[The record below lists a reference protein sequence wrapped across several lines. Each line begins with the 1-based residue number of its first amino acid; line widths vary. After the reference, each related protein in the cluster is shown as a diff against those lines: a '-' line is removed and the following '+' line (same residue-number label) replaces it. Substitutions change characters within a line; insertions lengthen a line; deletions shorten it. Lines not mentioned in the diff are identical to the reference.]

1 MAGRMAEKRESII
14 RGART
19 VFGRD
24 GYTRTSV
31 DAIAKE
37 AGVSTRTIYNH
48 FENGKAELFRIIVVE
63 GAIQIHDAQLDVID
77 RWLRKVTDL
86 EDDLVDFGRAWV
98 APLGTFPDHF
108 ALVRQLRA
116 EVGHLP
122 PELLKAWEEAGP
134 LRVERALGERFRGL
148 ADDGMLQTDDPRQT
162 AVHFLQLISG
172 EIIDRSYY
180 GALPLPP
187 EEVSNLIRSGVRAF
201 LRGYL
206 PR

>member
-1 MAGRMAEKRESII
+1 MAGRLVEKREAIM

-31 DAIAKE
+31 GAIAKE

-63 GAIQIHDAQLDVID
+63 GAVQIHDAQLDVID
-77 RWLRKVTDL
+77 RWLRKITELEADL
-86 EDDLVDFGRAWV
+86 IDFGRAWV
-98 APLGTFPDHF
+98 KPLGTFPDHF

-134 LRVERALGERFRGL
+134 VRVERALAERFRSM
-148 ADDGMLQTDDPRQT
+148 AEDGMLRTDDPRQ
-162 AVHFLQLISG
+162 AAAHFLQLISG

-187 EEVSNLIRSGVRAF
+187 EEVNGLIRSGVQAF

>member
-1 MAGRMAEKRESII
+1 MAGRLREKREAIM

-48 FENGKAELFRIIVVE
+48 FENGKAELFRIIVEE
-63 GAIQIHDAQLDVID
+63 GAVQIHDAQLDVID
-77 RWLRKVTDL
+77 RWLRKITDL
-86 EDDLVDFGRAWV
+86 EADLIDFGRAWV
-98 APLGTFPDHF
+98 EPLNVFPDHF

-122 PELLKAWEEAGP
+122 PELLKAWDEAGP
-134 LRVERALGERFRGL
+134 RRVERALAERFQGL
-148 ADDGMLQTDDPRQT
+148 VDDGLLETDDARR
-162 AVHFLQLISG
+162 AVMHFLHLISG

-180 GALPLPP
+180 GALPLPRD
-187 EEVSNLIRSGVRAF
+187 EVDGLVASGVRAF
-201 LRGYL
+201 LRGYQ

>member
-1 MAGRMAEKRESII
+1 MGGRLTEKREAIT

-24 GYTRTSV
+24 GYTRASI

-48 FENGKAELFRIIVVE
+48 FENGKTELFRLIVEE
-63 GAIQIHDAQLDVID
+63 GAQQIHDAQIDVID
-77 RWLRKVTDL
+77 RWLHKVTDL
-86 EDDLVDFGRAWV
+86 EEDLVAFSVAWV
-98 APLGTFPDHF
+98 EPLQTFPDHF

-122 PELLKAWEEAGP
+122 PELLRAWEEAGP
-134 LRVERALGERFRGL
+134 LRVEQTLAERFQGL
-148 ADDGMLQTDDPRQT
+148 ADDGLLPTKDGRQ
-162 AVHFLQLISG
+162 ASSHFIQLISG
-172 EIIDRSYY
+172 EILDRSYY
-180 GALPLPP
+180 GAVPLPP
-187 EEVSNLIRSGVRAF
+187 EETKQLITAGVRAF
-201 LRGYL
+201 LYGYL

>member
-1 MAGRMAEKRESII
+1 MAEKREAIT

-24 GYTRTSV
+24 GYTRTSI

-48 FENGKAELFRIIVVE
+48 FEGGKAELFRLIVEE
-63 GAIQIHDAQLDVID
+63 GATQIHDVQLDVID

-86 EDDLVDFGRAWV
+86 EADLIDFGRAWV
-98 APLGTFPDHF
+98 EPLGTFPDHF

-122 PELLKAWEEAGP
+122 SELLRAWEEAGP
-134 LRVERALGERFRGL
+134 VRVEYALADRFRSFADEGL
-148 ADDGMLQTDDPRQT
+148 LQTDDPRQ
-162 AVHFLQLISG
+162 AASHFIQLISG

-180 GALPLPP
+180 GALPLPAD
-187 EEVSNLIRSGVRAF
+187 EVTRLITSGVHAF
-201 LRGYL
+201 LNGYL